1 MARAKLIK
9 HPEWGNGRID
19 FQPWPYPT
27 ATKLIV
33 EAMNNTVVSGDTAF
47 LKGLDPARV
56 ADELVD
62 YSFVKNALE
71 KFPQWKNDPSVSKG
85 DPFTRRGDRAGMTL
99 EIVAEA
105 EAVDGMKQGSP
116 AASRELNAAPRTRL
130 RSAGSTAAGKSPPS
144 FCSGG

>member
-1 MARAKLIK
+1 MTKYDLETYGPIKAIK

-27 ATKLIV
+27 ATKLIID
-33 EAMNNTVVSGDTAF
+33 AMNKTLVSGDTSF

-71 KFPQWKNDPSVSKG
+71 RFPQWKNDPSVSKG
-85 DPFTRRGDRAGMTL
+85 DPFVRE
-99 EIVAEA
+99 EIVQ
-105 EAVDGMKQGSP
+105 V
-116 AASRELNAAPRTRL
+116 
-130 RSAGSTAAGKSPPS
+130 
-144 FCSGG
+144 